1 MTGRRRRSGPSRD
14 SDDTMPIAAK
24 RMPFMGHIG
33 ELRKRLTIIV
43 AVLSVTTIAMYFF
56 ADPIYAFL
64 IGPVKSALGDRPVVA
79 LRVLDPMMVRFK
91 VALWAGVVFSSP
103 VLIWQVLSFFLP
115 ALKAKEQKWFMATF
129 VAAIL
134 LFIVGAA
141 FCYLVIL
148 PPSFVWLVGQA
159 GSIME
164 FQAVATDLVTV
175 VSYFILGFGV
185 AFQTPVIVFYL
196 VFFGVVPYAKLRKN
210 WRIVWVAIVI
220 AAAMITPDWS
230 PVSMGALSAAMLGLY
245 ELSMLFVRVLLAKK
259 IAAQKATDAEFET
272 SD

>member
-1 MTGRRRRSGPSRD
+1 
-14 SDDTMPIAAK
+14 
-24 RMPFMGHIG
+24 MPFMGHIG

-43 AVLSVTTIAMYFF
+43 VVLSVTTVAMYFF

-64 IGPVKSALGDRPVVA
+64 IAPVKNALGDRPVIA

-91 VALWAGVVFSSP
+91 VAIWAGVIIASP

-115 ALKAKEQKWFMATF
+115 ALKPKEQKWFMATF
-129 VAAIL
+129 VSAL
-134 LFIVGAA
+134 VLFVAGAA
-141 FCYLVIL
+141 FCYTVIL
-148 PPSFVWLVGQA
+148 PPSFAWLVDQS

-196 VFFGVVPYAKLRKN
+196 VYFGVVPYATLRKN
-210 WRIVWVAIVI
+210 WRVVWVAVVV

-230 PVSMGALSAAMLGLY
+230 PVSMGALAGAMLGLY
-245 ELSMLFVRVLLAKK
+245 ELSMLLVRVVLRKK
-259 IAAQKATDAEFET
+259 IEAQKAADV
-272 SD
+272 DLDDD

>member
-1 MTGRRRRSGPSRD
+1 
-14 SDDTMPIAAK
+14 MPIAAK

-33 ELRKRLTIIV
+33 ELRKRLTIVV
-43 AVLSVTTIAMYFF
+43 AVLSVTTVSMYFF

-64 IGPVKSALGDRPVVA
+64 IGPVKDALGDRPVVA

-91 VALWAGVVFSSP
+91 VAIWAGVIIASP
-103 VLIWQVLSFFLP
+103 VIIWQVLSFFLP
-115 ALKAKEQKWFMATF
+115 ALKPKEQKWFMVTF
-129 VAAIL
+129 LAAIV
-134 LFIVGAA
+134 LFIAGAA
-141 FCYLVIL
+141 FCYTVIL
-148 PPSFVWLVGQA
+148 PPSFEWLVGQA

-196 VFFGVVPYAKLRKN
+196 VYFGVVPYAKLRKN
-210 WRIVWVAIVI
+210 WRIVWVAVVI

-230 PVSMGALSAAMLGLY
+230 PVSMGALAGAMLGLY
-245 ELSMLFVRVLLAKK
+245 ELSMLLVRVVLRKK
-259 IAAQKATDAEFET
+259 ILAQKAADA
-272 SD
+272 DLDD

>member
-1 MTGRRRRSGPSRD
+1 
-14 SDDTMPIAAK
+14 MPIAAK

-43 AVLSVTTIAMYFF
+43 VVLSVTTVAMYFF

-64 IGPVKSALGDRPVVA
+64 IAPVKNALGDRPVIA

-91 VALWAGVVFSSP
+91 VAIWAGVIIASP

-115 ALKAKEQKWFMATF
+115 ALKPKEQKWFMATF
-129 VAAIL
+129 VSAL
-134 LFIVGAA
+134 VLFVAGAA
-141 FCYLVIL
+141 FCYTVIL
-148 PPSFVWLVGQA
+148 PPSFAWLVDQS

-196 VFFGVVPYAKLRKN
+196 VYFGVVPYATLRKN
-210 WRIVWVAIVI
+210 WRVVWVAVVV

-230 PVSMGALSAAMLGLY
+230 PVSMGALAGAMLGLY
-245 ELSMLFVRVLLAKK
+245 ELSMLLVRVVLRKK
-259 IAAQKATDAEFET
+259 IEAQKAADV
-272 SD
+272 DLDDD